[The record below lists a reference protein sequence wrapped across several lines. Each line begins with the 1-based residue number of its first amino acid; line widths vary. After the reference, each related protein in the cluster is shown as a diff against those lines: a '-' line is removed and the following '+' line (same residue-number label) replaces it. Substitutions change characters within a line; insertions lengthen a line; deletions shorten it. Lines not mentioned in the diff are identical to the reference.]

1 MSLSVYNHNPDVL
14 NCLANLSNDEV
25 FTPTSI
31 ANLVLDGLP
40 ESIWKNDKAKFLD
53 PVCKTGI
60 FLREIASR
68 LNVGLKEIIKDEEE
82 RINHILKNQIFG
94 IAITELTSLVA
105 RRSLYYSRKA
115 NGKYSAC
122 KSFNDEDGNIIY
134 KEHNH
139 VWKNKNCIF
148 CRASELVYKRDK
160 NLESHAYQF
169 IHTENPEKIIKNM
182 KFDVIIGNPPYQ
194 LKDGE
199 GGQGSS
205 SIPLYH
211 LFVQQAKKLNPRF
224 LSMIIPSR
232 WFSGGKGLDQFR
244 SEMLNDRRIRLIV
257 DYPSANDCFSG
268 PEIKGGVC
276 YFLWNR
282 DEPGLCTVKTM
293 NGNEVISTM
302 QRELLEKNNDTFIR
316 YNEAI
321 PILRKI
327 REANEE
333 SFEKYVS
340 FRNPFGI
347 ISTFNKFQKKETGD
361 SIKVFSYQKTEFI
374 KKKDIQNNVELV
386 DKYKIFISKAYG
398 SSDKYPHQIINKPFL
413 GEPGTCCTETY
424 ILIGAFNN
432 KKISQNVIKYIG
444 TLFFRFLVLQK
455 KITQNTT
462 KSVYSLVP
470 DQDFNEEW
478 TDEKL
483 FKKYKISNEEVEF
496 IKTLIRPMDL

>member
-1 MSLSVYNHNPDVL
+1 
-14 NCLANLSNDEV
+14 
-25 FTPTSI
+25 
-31 ANLVLDGLP
+31 
-40 ESIWKNDKAKFLD
+40 
-53 PVCKTGI
+53 
-60 FLREIASR
+60 
-68 LNVGLKEIIKDEEE
+68 
-82 RINHILKNQIFG
+82 
-94 IAITELTSLVA
+94 
-105 RRSLYYSRKA
+105 
-115 NGKYSAC
+115 
-122 KSFNDEDGNIIY
+122 
-134 KEHNH
+134 
-139 VWKNKNCIF
+139 
-148 CRASELVYKRDK
+148 
-160 NLESHAYQF
+160 
-169 IHTENPEKIIKNM
+169 M